1 MRVRIIFRGL
11 TLFTFQKGST
21 ENAKDGDNM
30 GELTAWLVS
39 DPKMVGMPAHQH
51 IPGLGTIGRESYAGV
66 GRTALKREFPSEM
79 KLSLAGHQ
87 LTNGVTVAGSFL
99 DYVPRLG
106 ALSRSKSKGIQT
118 AFVTKKIVIPSGRI
132 RAREFI
138 SWDWHGNTPARVAF
152 MDTSFQGYGANEV
165 IVDIGDDS
173 DPHGQDKTK
182 SLVLETGKQ
191 KKRFWSYTK
200 GNQLVSDIE
209 PNTVEVLI
217 TNVGARRSTSVFW
230 GLHMETLF
238 DAAGYE
244 RRRVYENTAQF
255 DAFVRAALEY
265 DAAEWRSD
273 VEMMRIGHPFPFL
286 IVDTKN
292 DKLAAIRNTGQPFII
307 QQAPPHPE
315 GQGTGQGK
323 PDGGHGGH
331 GGGHGGGY
339 DGGHGGMSGMGGMGS
354 HPANDPVSVMVCPL
368 GRE

>member
-51 IPGLGTIGRESYAGV
+51 VPRLGTIGRESNAGI
-66 GRTALKREFPSEM
+66 GRTQLKRDFPDEM
-79 KLSLAGHQ
+79 KLSLTGHQ
-87 LTNGVTVAGSFL
+87 LTGGVTVAGSFL

-106 ALSRSKSKGIQT
+106 ALSPAKSKGIQRS
-118 AFVTKKIVIPSGRI
+118 FVTKKIVIPSGRI

-152 MDTSFQGYGANEV
+152 IDTSYQGFGANEV
-165 IVDIGDDS
+165 IVDVGDDS

-182 SLVLETGKQ
+182 ALVLDAGK
-191 KKRFWSYTK
+191 KKTRLWSYTK
-200 GNQLVSDIE
+200 GSELVSDIE

-244 RRRVYENTAQF
+244 RRRAYENTAQY
-255 DAFVRAALEY
+255 DAFVRAALQY

-273 VEMMRIGHPFPFL
+273 VEMMGIGHPFPFL

-292 DKLAAIRNTGQPFII
+292 DKLDAIRNTGQPFII
-307 QQAPPHPE
+307 RNVPPHPE
-315 GQGTGQGK
+315 GQGTGHDK
-323 PDGGHGGH
+323 PGDGH
-331 GGGHGGGY
+331 GGHGGGY
-339 DGGHGGMSGMGGMGS
+339 DGGHGGMSGMGGMHGM
-354 HPANDPVSVMVCPL
+354 PANDPVSVMVCPL